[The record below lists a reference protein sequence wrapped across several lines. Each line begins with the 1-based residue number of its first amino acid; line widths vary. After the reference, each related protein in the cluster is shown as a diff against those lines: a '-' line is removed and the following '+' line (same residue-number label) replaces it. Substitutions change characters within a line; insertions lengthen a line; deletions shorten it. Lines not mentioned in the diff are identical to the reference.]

1 MKTRLRGQQKV
12 APRPSF
18 TLVRGGMLQRAA
30 SQPSSFNPH
39 PSEIPPIVHEVL
51 RSPGQ
56 SLDGE
61 TRAFMEPRF
70 GHDFSRVRV
79 HADSRAAESARTVD
93 ALAYTVG
100 SDIVFG
106 AGQYAPVENAGKRL
120 LTHTIQQSPQG
131 TRAGPGMTASL
142 QVNEAGDSYER
153 EADRVSNELAG
164 GMTTRVDLRQSS
176 PVIQRQT
183 GITLKESK
191 PFGHADL
198 KSDELKKKHRTYIGA
213 TTLMQV
219 TPAGDYK
226 GHCVKE
232 YISEVANTCPAR
244 FEELRTAPFCT
255 GDKCLDVGA
264 RGSSGDPDSGQNV
277 TDGPDTFIDRHRTHN
292 PASLLEGTGK
302 NECSVVCHQR
312 YKFDRKDDLG
322 SFYIIRNF
330 KAGKYTPPGEKDAL
344 HITTGQVIK
353 VPAALEAPT
362 KDKFAKDIAPDLVK
376 KGQLVSAPPV
386 PPAAAPPKKGGD

>member
-1 MKTRLRGQQKV
+1 
-12 APRPSF
+12 
-18 TLVRGGMLQRAA
+18 
-30 SQPSSFNPH
+30 
-39 PSEIPPIVHEVL
+39 VHEVL

-56 SLDGE
+56 PLDAD

-106 AGQYAPVENAGKRL
+106 TGRYAPDEDEGKRL
-120 LTHTIQQSPQG
+120 LAHELTHTIQQSPQG
-131 TRAGPGMTASL
+131 SRPGPGTMASL
-142 QVNEAGDSYER
+142 RVGAADDAYER
-153 EADRVSNELAG
+153 EAERVSHELAG
-164 GMTTRVDLRQSS
+164 GVTAGVGLRQSS
-176 PVIQRQT
+176 SVIQRQT

-264 RGSSGDPDSGQNV
+264 RGSSGDPESGQNV

-292 PASLLEGTGK
+292 PESLLEGTGK

-312 YKFDRKDDLG
+312 YKFDRKADLG

-330 KAGKYTPPGEKDAL
+330 KAGKYTPPGAKDAL
-344 HITTGQVIK
+344 NITTGQVTK
-353 VPAALEAPT
+353 VPAALEAPSN
-362 KDKFAKDIAPDLVK
+362 DKFAKDIAPDLVK
-376 KGQLVSAPPV
+376 KGQLLSAPPV
-386 PPAAAPPKKGGD
+386 PKATPAPKKGDN